1 MEKLPDSINNTLKN
15 ILDAPSKN
23 IGNVLSDLMY
33 LKFGHITQK
42 ANKRRILDKYG
53 LQTFEDR
60 LKQYLSEVPVQNLIE
75 PDYQTMM
82 LALDNAENCM
92 NSDVLR
98 DLFAKL
104 LIRAC
109 NSDYRNLIHPSFPSV
124 LSQMSPYDAKIFKFF
139 VDQKPEII
147 LTYQQYND
155 DCFYNCIPYFFD
167 SYQNYDEVISESL
180 SISSLMRLGLIAF
193 HDDAIVFEV
202 KNTSFE
208 KSAMYTDF
216 ENRRISS
223 NKYAESRLEGK
234 ACILT
239 PYGEAFSTACF

>member
-1 MEKLPDSINNTLKN
+1 MADETKART
-15 ILDAPSKN
+15 DADTALGARIDKE
-23 IGNVLSDLMY
+23 ISDR
-33 LKFGHITQK
+33 T
-42 ANKRRILDKYG
+42 AAD
-53 LQTFEDR
+53 T
-60 LKQYLSEVPVQNLIE
+60 
-75 PDYQTMM
+75 
-82 LALDNAENCM
+82 
-92 NSDVLR
+92 
-98 DLFAKL
+98 
-104 LIRAC
+104 C